1 MLDVSKNRSIESIDA
16 HDDNDNNKKVRTHPH
31 LFLLSSSN
39 PAKHLQVAASTINI
53 LLSHGNSLEEINN
66 VVEHL
71 ERELRADMIATEYQH
86 LCRSSDVWPA
96 YQKGTS
102 NKNFSCTAT
111 TSLKENWIFLYYPC
125 WSRKEHPLAA

>member
-16 HDDNDNNKKVRTHPH
+16 HDDNDNNKK
-31 LFLLSSSN
+31 
-39 PAKHLQVAASTINI
+39 VAASTINI

-71 ERELRADMIATEYQH
+71 ERELRADRIGTEYQH